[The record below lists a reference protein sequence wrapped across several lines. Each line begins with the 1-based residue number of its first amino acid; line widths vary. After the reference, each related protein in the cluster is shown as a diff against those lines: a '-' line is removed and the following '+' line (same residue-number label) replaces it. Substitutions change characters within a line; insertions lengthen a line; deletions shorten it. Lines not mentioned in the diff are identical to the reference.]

1 MEDKIAIQ
9 GMMNMFSE
17 GREEGAQKCYEFIKQ
32 YFKNCSEEDEG
43 FLFDF
48 EDFLKEEF
56 NIDIDRIAAVCKHY
70 DSANQRCM
78 GAKCAPYTECKG
90 YLSRC
95 SEYPET
101 RKKYS
106 K

>member
-1 MEDKIAIQ
+1 MEDKIAIK
-9 GMMNMFSE
+9 GMMNMFND

-32 YFKNCSEEDEG
+32 YFKNCSDKDMG

-56 NIDIDRIAAVCKHY
+56 NIIIDPTAVVCKHY

-78 GAKCAPYTECKG
+78 GAKGIPYTKCKG

-101 RKKYS
+101 RKRYS